1 MESLD
6 NILLIERSLSQ
17 KSIHYI
23 EEFRMCGSIG
33 TENNDCLDLGERRR
47 TDP

>member
-1 MESLD
+1 MRSLE

-23 EEFRMCGSIG
+23 EKFRMCGSIG
-33 TENNDCLDLGERRR
+33 TESNDCLDLGERRR